1 MDPRRR
7 PRAKYKSE
15 KLPRRAVARGGI
27 RTALTRKRVL
37 VLKKKIDGEDLDEL
51 LDKKKTGPFRSLLSR
66 PKKSEVS
73 VESVSLSY
81 ELVVRASGKYSAVY
95 YRSAVHTLS
104 VDSNVDEVVFG
115 GVTFPSRR
123 GPGIGRLAVGRKVDM
138 PLEER
143 VSVSEKD
150 TRYFAPDGTESG
162 FDHDTGAKSIEHYPK
177 KVLAANAHTPEARTP
192 SQEDAGRMLLEAL
205 RPRME
210 KEVRDL
216 SEEISLSEFSL
227 IYAPVY
233 EASLAGPDRRRAS
246 LRVDGVS
253 GKTL

>member
-1 MDPRRR
+1 MQSINLKTAATRR
-7 PRAKYKSE
+7 E
-15 KLPRRAVARGGI
+15 RGGVG
-27 RTALTRKRVL
+27 TVLTRKRTL
-37 VLKKKIDGEDLDEL
+37 VLKKKIDGSELDEL
-51 LDKKKTGPFRSLLSR
+51 LEKKKTGPFKSLLAR

-81 ELVVRASGKYSAVY
+81 ELTVRAVGKYSASY

-123 GPGIGRLAVGRKVDM
+123 GPGIGRLAVGRKADL

-143 VSVSEKD
+143 VSVSKKD
-150 TRYFAPDGTESG
+150 TRHFAPDGTEAG
-162 FDHDTGAKSIEHYPK
+162 FEHDTGAKSIEHYPK
-177 KVLAANAHTPEARTP
+177 KVLAANTHTPEAETP
-192 SQEDAGRMLLEAL
+192 SQEDAERMLLGAL

-216 SEEISLSEFSL
+216 REEISLSEFAL
-227 IYAPVY
+227 IYSPVY
-233 EASLAGPDRRRAS
+233 AASLAGPDRRKAHM
-246 LRVDGVS
+246 RVDGIS
-253 GKTL
+253 AKIL

>member
-1 MDPRRR
+1 MQSINQKNPKAGR
-7 PRAKYKSE
+7 
-15 KLPRRAVARGGI
+15 ARGGI

-37 VLKKKIDGEDLDEL
+37 VLKKKMDEGELDEL
-51 LDKKKTGPFRSLLSR
+51 LEKKKTGPFKSLLSR
-66 PKKSEVS
+66 PKKSEIA

-81 ELVVRASGKYSAVY
+81 ELVVRAAGKYSAAY

-150 TRYFAPDGTESG
+150 TRYFAPDGTEAG
-162 FDHDTGAKSIEHYPK
+162 FDHDIGAKSIEHYPK
-177 KVLAANAHTPEARTP
+177 KVLSANAHTPEAEAP
-192 SQEDAGRMLLEAL
+192 SQEDAERMLLEAL

-216 SEEISLSEFSL
+216 SEEIALSEFSL
-227 IYAPVY
+227 VYAPVY
-233 EASLAGPDRRRAS
+233 TASLSGPDRRRAT
-246 LRVDGVS
+246 LRVDGIS
-253 GKTL
+253 GKAL